1 MPPEN
6 RATTRLRTLK
16 GAAIRFGTTSID
28 CVVRNISEGGA
39 ALEVGTPVGIP
50 DRFALYFK
58 PDMVKRDC
66 LVTWRNAERIGVRF
80 V

>member
-1 MPPEN
+1 MTPEK

-16 GAAIRFGTTSID
+16 GAAIRFGTTSLD
-28 CVVRNISEGGA
+28 CVVRNMSEGGA
-39 ALEVGTPVGIP
+39 ALEVGTPLGIP
-50 DRFALYFK
+50 DQFALYFK

-66 LVTWRNAERIGVRF
+66 LVTWRKAERIGVRF

>member
-1 MPPEN
+1 MPPEK

-16 GAAIRFGTTSID
+16 GAAIRFETTSID